1 MVCDTGQVVNHRNT
15 DRRIAKKQHGFPSL
29 GLSVIDQRDP
39 CSGNCNRAGQRGCDQ
54 WPPRA
59 APLQRYHV
67 AIRDD
72 KQRIQLRPLVHA
84 GASEAGECREHADA
98 RAEHERRQF
107 RVLPTAAAY
116 RYARM
121 QMSGEHVSIG
131 VFLRF
136 VHADQRADGV
146 RCVDAVDT

>member
-29 GLSVIDQRDP
+29 GLSVIDRCDP

-59 APLQRYHV
+59 APLQRDHV

-84 GASEAGECREHADA
+84 GAGKTGECRQYADA
-98 RAEHERRQF
+98 RAKHERGQPS
-107 RVLPTAAAY
+107 VLPTAA
-116 RYARM
+116 
-121 QMSGEHVSIG
+121 
-131 VFLRF
+131 
-136 VHADQRADGV
+136 VH
-146 RCVDAVDT
+146 